1 MKEKNIYSNVYKL
14 NLYWFFHSLNF
25 FYVIERLF
33 SIERGLNIQEMVYLE
48 IIYAFLIVLLE
59 VPTGIISDLWD
70 RRKIM
75 ILSAFFTVLSILV
88 LTEAY
93 SFFAF
98 SVAII
103 FAAISTALYSGTSN
117 SILYDSLKSIKQEY
131 NFEKKL
137 GLSNAL
143 SSISAGIGALTGS
156 FIALKYSYS
165 ATYYLSLI
173 TAIIV
178 FLVSFSLI
186 EPEKI
191 IEKDSKEEKFSFKE
205 IFSFFKKDNLLYFI
219 IIIAVVISSC
229 ITYID
234 EYWQIF
240 FEQVNVPIYLFGIFS
255 IIREFF
261 ISLSSF
267 LANKIKEMFSLKKIF
282 FFNLLFSGI
291 CLTISGLL
299 ANKIGII
306 FIVFSFLSYGIIEIL
321 TLGYIHHKI
330 ESEFRATIESFFSL
344 ISRVLTI
351 IIGLIFGFITTNNSI
366 FIGFI
371 FLGFFMILANFY
383 AILFLLKKL
392 PMSKNL

>member
-48 IIYAFLIVLLE
+48 IIYAFLILLLE

-75 ILSAFFTVLSILV
+75 ILSGFFTLLSIFV

-98 SVAII
+98 SLAII

-117 SILYDSLKSIKQEY
+117 SILYDSLKTVNKQTF
-131 NFEKKL
+131 FEKNL

-143 SSISAGIGALTGS
+143 SSISAGIGALGGS

-173 TAIIV
+173 TAIIA
-178 FLVSFSLI
+178 FIISFSFI
-186 EPEKI
+186 EPKKTI
-191 IEKDSKEEKFSFKE
+191 QNDSKDKKFSFKE
-205 IFSFFKKDNLLYFI
+205 IILFFRKDLLLYFI
-219 IIIAVVISSC
+219 IIVAVVTSSC
-229 ITYID
+229 LTYID

-240 FEQVNVPIYLFGIFS
+240 FDQVKVPIYLFGIFS

-299 ANKIGII
+299 ANKIGVI
-306 FIVFSFLSYGIIEIL
+306 FIVLSFLSYGIIEVL

-366 FIGFI
+366 FLGFI
-371 FLGFFMILANFY
+371 FLGIFMILSSFY
-383 AILFLLKKL
+383 GVLFLLKKTRN
-392 PMSKNL
+392 SNL